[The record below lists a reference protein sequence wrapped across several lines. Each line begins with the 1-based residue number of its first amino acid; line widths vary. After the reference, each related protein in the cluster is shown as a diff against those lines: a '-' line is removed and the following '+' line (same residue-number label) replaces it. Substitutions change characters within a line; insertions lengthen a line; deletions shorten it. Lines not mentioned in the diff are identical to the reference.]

1 VILGVIAGVWYWLYS
16 SQFEETDDAYVTGH
30 EHPVSFRVAGTI
42 SEVLVDDNQLVKQGH
57 PVAQLDPKDFQ
68 VAPAQARASLEQA
81 KTQLGQ
87 SQAQTDPD
95 RCSGALISQWVSNH
109 PVTIFNSK
117 NLTIT
122 QKSHTMLDI
131 IRRNNSE
138 QGRMTTT
145 RLASEAI
152 PVRKGTRPKTII
164 GPLHVQYNGHGDP
177 KYLKLLL
184 NDILSWPYIEPTPT
198 DPNHLDKVSIRLQEI
213 AATND
218 SSPFISG
225 TEFARV
231 LLATPTIILVLPLAC
246 ARWAIVKG
254 WAEPHYLHSFGLM
267 PAGTVIVYTPRNRE
281 ELEVCYSLFFESYYF
296 ACKFVRE
303 EPIRASRAERPAIA
317 VAVAD

>member
-1 VILGVIAGVWYWLYS
+1 
-16 SQFEETDDAYVTGH
+16 
-30 EHPVSFRVAGTI
+30 
-42 SEVLVDDNQLVKQGH
+42 
-57 PVAQLDPKDFQ
+57 
-68 VAPAQARASLEQA
+68 
-81 KTQLGQ
+81 
-87 SQAQTDPD
+87 
-95 RCSGALISQWVSNH
+95 
-109 PVTIFNSK
+109 
-117 NLTIT
+117 
-122 QKSHTMLDI
+122 MLDI

-198 DPNHLDKVSIRLQEI
+198 DPNHLEKVSIRLQEI